1 MSRYFLR
8 FRHSDTGLTPS
19 FLTFKKA
26 SDLTVVAPPPIA
38 EITTPFNG
46 SYYFDYSPT
55 FDIVFE
61 VDGGASIPTEEVR
74 FISDTISPR
83 DSYVDEPSSQIKND
97 VWNDVVDR
105 TVGTKG
111 DYVEMLAG
119 FGTLNTNINTANVSL
134 ADIKGTGF
142 TTGNDSLHKIS
153 QKIDNISTVQQPQ
166 GIADA
171 VWNEPLANH
180 ASGDTMGQA
189 QQLENSGSP
198 PIATSTNI
206 TLDATTAAAAIAA
219 NDDYYKNGVILI
231 TSGQGAGQ
239 ARSITAYGGVSQIA
253 TVDRVWAVGSVPNSD
268 SKYIIIAAA
277 PSSGGGGGPSA
288 ATIAAAV
295 WDEAVA
301 AHLTAGTTGL
311 KLSET
316 GSVAN
321 TASAVWD
328 ELTAGHDG
336 FGSFGQTLQLQ
347 DSGGAKGGTSTTIT
361 LRVGV
366 PAIND
371 FYKNG
376 LIVITRNTGTG
387 QARKITGYVGAT
399 RIATV
404 DRAWDIIPL
413 TDDSEYMILPMVPS
427 SSGGGGSG
435 VQFYAN
441 GDTVNPILV
450 QVASPKHTQIKVT
463 YSEPVVMT
471 AGSNGALNL
480 ANYSVVG
487 ITLLAVTQLTS
498 QQVLI
503 TTSAQTANFLYTIV
517 VTNVEDLSGNPIL

>member
-198 PIATSTNI
+198 TIATSTNI

-295 WDEAVA
+295 WDEVTT
-301 AHLTAGTTGL
+301 AH
-311 KLSET
+311 
-316 GSVAN
+316 VI
-321 TASAVWD
+321 D
-328 ELTAGHDG
+328 
-336 FGSFGQTLQLQ
+336 GSFGQTLQLLNFGTAQ
-347 DSGGAKGGTSTTIT
+347 AGAAGSLT
-361 LRVGV
+361 LAVSAS
-366 PAIND
+366 AILN
-371 FYKNG
+371 FYNNA
-376 LIVITRNTGTG
+376 LLVITSGTGVG
-387 QARKITGYVGAT
+387 QARTITAYTTGRVAS
-399 RIATV
+399 V
-404 DRAWDIIPL
+404 DRNWGTPPNATSKYMVIPAAQAPLDTATIADSVWDEAL
-413 TDDSEYMILPMVPS
+413 SGHLSVGSTGAKLNSG
-427 SSGGGGSG
+427 SGGGGVS
-435 VQFYAN
+435 FLSN
-441 GDTVNPILV
+441 GDTVNPIIV
-450 QVASPKHTQIKVT
+450 QVSSPKHTQVKIT

-471 AGSNGALNL
+471 TGANGALNL
-480 ANYSVVG
+480 LNYTIPG
-487 ITLLAVTQLTS
+487 LTLIAVSSLTS
-498 QQVLI
+498 QQVLL
-503 TTSAQTANFLYTIV
+503 TTSAQTPDFLYSLSII
-517 VTNVEDLSGNPIL
+517 NVEDLVGNPIL